1 MDHVRPSKYLH
12 YHHHQNTPL
21 CYSASVAIHKM
32 LDFHPDSERT
42 LGLSVVPEGLYVF
55 SELKKKKKI
64 HARVYV
70 NWTMQKSAKKQL
82 ALSVMVNSSEG
93 RNSEALS
100 VSAGLSACSPSLS
113 QKCDF

>member
-55 SELKKKKKI
+55 SELKKKKDTCSSLCELDNAEIRKEAK
-64 HARVYV
+64 ARLECYG
-70 NWTMQKSAKKQL
+70 KQ
-82 ALSVMVNSSEG
+82 
-93 RNSEALS
+93 
-100 VSAGLSACSPSLS
+100 
-113 QKCDF
+113 F